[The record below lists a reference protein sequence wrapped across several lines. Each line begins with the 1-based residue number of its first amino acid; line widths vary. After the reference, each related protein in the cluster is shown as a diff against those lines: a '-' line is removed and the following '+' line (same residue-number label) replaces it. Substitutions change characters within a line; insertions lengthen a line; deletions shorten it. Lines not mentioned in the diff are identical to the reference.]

1 MVEYK
6 FCTIYFPLDFQTYDN
21 FILHNTIELIIRNV
35 VTILFQYFN
44 AYSNY
49 ITRAACSLYIGI
61 RDKP

>member
-1 MVEYK
+1 MSVSYGANMV
-6 FCTIYFPLDFQTYDN
+6 
-21 FILHNTIELIIRNV
+21 ELIIRNV

-49 ITRAACSLYIGI
+49 IIRLAYSLYSRYIGI